1 VEASVVTGVE
11 KRVESDDAA
20 RRGPLPSLHLRLLGP
35 MTVSRGGVAIALPSS
50 RKLRALLAYLAV
62 SPQPVTRS
70 RLCELL
76 WDVPND
82 PRGELRW
89 CLSKLRRALDDP
101 DRRRVATDGD
111 TVGLDL
117 SDCSIDVT
125 DVIRAASDGIE
136 TLDEAKLLALSRH
149 FAGEF
154 LDGMEIERSPHFNA
168 WLTAERRRF
177 RGRHVAILEHLVRKA
192 PGEEIFGHL
201 EKWLQLAPF
210 DRSVHEI
217 LLNALARFG
226 RIPEGEKHL
235 AATSR
240 LFESEGLDPA
250 PIRDAWR
257 AVRTQTATPTSA
269 ANPARPIVL
278 AEAASVRAP
287 EPAGTSSANSPAMSR
302 RASIAVMPFASRG
315 GLRVGY
321 GDGLVHDVITRLA
334 KLRSLF
340 VIAQGTVFALHE
352 RSVDPEAAGRTLN
365 VDYIVTGWVQNEG
378 QNVTVAVEL
387 TETRTARIVWT
398 EVFSRK
404 LDDAF
409 LVLEE
414 IGNRIV
420 ASIASEIET
429 AERNR
434 AILKPPSSL
443 DAWEA
448 YHRGLWHMYRFE
460 RTDNDRA
467 RQFFEMAVRLDP
479 TFARAYAG
487 LSFTHWQSAF
497 QGWAPREQEIDL
509 AFDFAGQSMMAD
521 DRDPSAHWAMG
532 RALWLRGRQDQS
544 VAELGTAVDLSP
556 NFALGY
562 YSLAFVHAQAGDAQ
576 AAIGAADH
584 SRHLSPYDPMLFA
597 MLASRALALVRLGN
611 FAEAS
616 DWAVK
621 AASRPNAHPHI
632 LAIAAY
638 FLALAGRLEEARTF
652 AATVDRI
659 VPGYT
664 AEDSL
669 RAFQM
674 EPHAAALF
682 RKGARLVGMA

>member
-1 VEASVVTGVE
+1 VEAIVVAGVE
-11 KRVESDDAA
+11 KRVESDDTGRQGAA
-20 RRGPLPSLHLRLLGP
+20 PILHIQLLGP
-35 MTVSRGGVAIALPSS
+35 MTVSRNGVEVALPSS

-62 SPQPVTRS
+62 SPRPVTRG

-89 CLSKLRRALDDP
+89 CLSKLRRVLDDP
-101 DRRRVATDGD
+101 GRRRVKTEGD

-117 SDCSIDVT
+117 TDCSIDVAEVACAT
-125 DVIRAASDGIE
+125 SAGIE
-136 TLDEAKLLALSRH
+136 TLDEEKLLALSRH
-149 FAGEF
+149 FVGEF
-154 LDGMEIERSPHFNA
+154 LDGMEIDRSPHFNA
-168 WLTAERRRF
+168 WLAAERRRF

-192 PGEEIFGHL
+192 SGDEIFVHL

-217 LLNALARFG
+217 LLNALARHG

-235 AATSR
+235 AATTR
-240 LFESEGLDPA
+240 LFESEGLDHA

-257 AVRTQTATPTSA
+257 AARAQAATP
-269 ANPARPIVL
+269 
-278 AEAASVRAP
+278 ASVATPVRGTAP
-287 EPAGTSSANSPAMSR
+287 AQLATANASAGAPSAPSPAASR

-352 RSVDPEAAGRTLN
+352 RSIAPEAAGRTLN

-409 LVLEE
+409 LVLDE

-434 AILKPPSSL
+434 AILKPPASL

-448 YHRGLWHMYRFE
+448 FHRGLWHMYRFE
-460 RTDNDRA
+460 RADNDRA

-497 QGWAPREQEIDL
+497 QGWAPREHEIDL
-509 AFDFAGQSMMAD
+509 AFEFAGQSMMAD

-532 RALWLRGRQDQS
+532 RALWMRGRQDQS
-544 VAELGTAVDLSP
+544 IAELETAVDLSP

-562 YSLAFVHAQAGDAQ
+562 YSLAFVHSQAGDAQ
-576 AAIGAADH
+576 TAVGSSDH
-584 SRHLSPYDPMLFA
+584 SRYLSPFDPLLFA
-597 MLASRALALVRLGN
+597 MLGSRAMALVRLGN
-611 FAEAS
+611 VDEAA
-616 DWAVK
+616 DWGAK
-621 AASRPNAHPHI
+621 AMARPNAHPHV
-632 LAIAAY
+632 LAIGTFA
-638 FLALAGRLEEARTF
+638 LALAGRLDDAKAGMGAIRRTVPNY
-652 AATVDRI
+652 TVD
-659 VPGYT
+659 
-664 AEDSL
+664 DFL
-669 RAFQM
+669 RAFRFD
-674 EPHAAALF
+674 ERGAALF
-682 RKGARLVGMA
+682 RKGADFVGMA

>member
-1 VEASVVTGVE
+1 MSYGGASASCAGCSTIPIGG
-11 KRVESDDAA
+11 ESGRTAIWSVWISRIAA
-20 RRGPLPSLHLRLLGP
+20 
-35 MTVSRGGVAIALPSS
+35 
-50 RKLRALLAYLAV
+50 
-62 SPQPVTRS
+62 
-70 RLCELL
+70 
-76 WDVPND
+76 
-82 PRGELRW
+82 
-89 CLSKLRRALDDP
+89 
-101 DRRRVATDGD
+101 
-111 TVGLDL
+111 
-117 SDCSIDVT
+117 IDVA
-125 DVIRAASDGIE
+125 DVTRAASEGIE
-136 TLDEAKLLALSRH
+136 TLDEGRLLALSQH
-149 FAGEF
+149 FSGDF
-154 LDGMEIERSPHFNA
+154 LDGMEIDRSPHFDA

-177 RGRHVAILEHLVRKA
+177 RGRHVAILEQLVRKA
-192 PGEEIFGHL
+192 AGEDIFGHL
-201 EKWLQLAPF
+201 DKWLQLAPF

-217 LLNALARFG
+217 LLKALARYG

-235 AATSR
+235 AVTVR
-240 LFESEGLDPA
+240 LFESEGLDAA

-257 AVRTQTATPTSA
+257 VARAQAATPTSTTIS
-269 ANPARPIVL
+269 ARTTVPVEVVSVGASGPL
-278 AEAASVRAP
+278 DASEAATPVA
-287 EPAGTSSANSPAMSR
+287 SR
-302 RASIAVMPFASRG
+302 RASIAVMPFASRA

-321 GDGLVHDVITRLA
+321 ADGLVHDVISRLA

-352 RSVDPEAAGRTLN
+352 RSVDPEAAGRALN
-365 VDYIVTGWVQNEG
+365 VDYIVTGWVQTDG
-378 QNVTVAVEL
+378 PNVTVAVEL
-387 TETRTARIVWT
+387 IETRTARIVWT

-409 LVLEE
+409 LVLDE

-460 RTDNDRA
+460 KTDNDRA

-487 LSFTHWQSAF
+487 LSFAHWQSAF

-509 AFDFAGQSMMAD
+509 AFDFAGKSMMAD

-544 VAELGTAVDLSP
+544 IAELETAVDLSP
-556 NFALGY
+556 NFAIGY

-611 FAEAS
+611 FSEAAE
-616 DWAVK
+616 WAVK
-621 AASRPNAHPHI
+621 GAARPNAHTHI

-638 FLALAGRLEEARTF
+638 FLALDGRLDEARTYV
-652 AATVDRI
+652 AAVRRVLPNYSVD
-659 VPGYT
+659 
-664 AEDSL
+664 DSL

-674 EPHAAALF
+674 ERHAAALF

>member
-1 VEASVVTGVE
+1 MA
-11 KRVESDDAA
+11 
-20 RRGPLPSLHLRLLGP
+20 
-35 MTVSRGGVAIALPSS
+35 
-50 RKLRALLAYLAV
+50 
-62 SPQPVTRS
+62 
-70 RLCELL
+70 
-76 WDVPND
+76 
-82 PRGELRW
+82 
-89 CLSKLRRALDDP
+89 
-101 DRRRVATDGD
+101 
-111 TVGLDL
+111 
-117 SDCSIDVT
+117 DVT
-125 DVIRAASDGIE
+125 RAASEGIE
-136 TLDEAKLLALSRH
+136 TLDEARLLALSRH

-154 LDGMEIERSPHFNA
+154 LDGMEIDRSPHFNA

-177 RGRHVAILEHLVRKA
+177 RGRHVAILEQLVRKA
-192 PGEEIFGHL
+192 PGEGIFGHL

-217 LLNALARFG
+217 LLNALARHS

-235 AATSR
+235 AATAR

-257 AVRTQTATPTSA
+257 VARAQAATPTA
-269 ANPARPIVL
+269 AATRLARRRRP
-278 AEAASVRAP
+278 RPRRCGAP
-287 EPAGTSSANSPAMSR
+287 ESAGAPCATAPSPPTASR
-302 RASIAVMPFASRG
+302 RASIAVMPFASRA

-321 GDGLVHDVITRLA
+321 ADGLVHDVITRLA

-365 VDYIVTGWVQNEG
+365 VDYIVTGWVQTDG

-409 LVLEE
+409 LVLDE

-434 AILKPPSSL
+434 AILKPPTSL

-448 YHRGLWHMYRFE
+448 YHRGLWHMYRFDKA
-460 RTDNDRA
+460 DNDRA

-487 LSFTHWQSAF
+487 LSFTHWQNAF
-497 QGWAPREQEIDL
+497 QDWAPREPEIDR
-509 AFDFAGQSMMAD
+509 AFEFAGQSMMAD

-544 VAELGTAVDLSP
+544 IAELETAVDLSP
-556 NFALGY
+556 NFALGH

-597 MLASRALALVRLGN
+597 MLASAHWRWCASAILPKPPSGPSRRRRAPTRIRTSWPSPRSFWRWPAGSTRRAPMQQPPAGSCR
-611 FAEAS
+611 ATP
-616 DWAVK
+616 
-621 AASRPNAHPHI
+621 SRIRSAPS
-632 LAIAAY
+632 
-638 FLALAGRLEEARTF
+638 RWSR
-652 AATVDRI
+652 
-659 VPGYT
+659 
-664 AEDSL
+664 
-669 RAFQM
+669 
-674 EPHAAALF
+674 HAAALF
-682 RKGARLVGMA
+682 RKGAQLVGMA

>member
-1 VEASVVTGVE
+1 VEANVVGGVE
-11 KRVESDDAA
+11 KRVELEDAA
-20 RRGPLPSLHLRLLGP
+20 GHDAAPVLHLRLLGP
-35 MTVSRGGVAIALPSS
+35 ITVSRNGAALALPPS

-89 CLSKLRRALDDP
+89 CLSKLRRVLDDP
-101 DRRRVATDGD
+101 DRRRVTTDGD

-117 SDCSIDVT
+117 SDCMIDVT
-125 DVIRAASDGIE
+125 EVARSAKEGIE
-136 TLDEAKLLALSRH
+136 TLDEAKLLALSQH
-149 FAGEF
+149 YVGDF
-154 LDGMEIERSPHFNA
+154 LDGMEIDRSPHFNA

-192 PGEEIFGHL
+192 LGEEIFGHL

-217 LLNALARFG
+217 LLSALARYG

-235 AATSR
+235 AATAR

-257 AVRTQTATPTSA
+257 AVRAQSATPTASA
-269 ANPARPIVL
+269 VTARATLPT
-278 AEAASVRAP
+278 EAASARAP
-287 EPAGTSSANSPAMSR
+287 DSTDASSATSHATSR
-302 RASIAVMPFASRG
+302 RASIAVMPFASRA

-321 GDGLVHDVITRLA
+321 ADGLVHDVITRLA

-352 RSVDPEAAGRTLN
+352 RNVDPEAAGRTLN
-365 VDYIVTGWVQNEG
+365 VDYVVTGWVRAEG
-378 QNVTVAVEL
+378 QNVTVGVEL
-387 TETRTARIVWT
+387 IETRTARIVWT

-409 LVLEE
+409 LVLDE

-420 ASIASEIET
+420 ASIASEVET
-429 AERNR
+429 VERNR

-448 YHRGLWHMYRFE
+448 FHRGLWHMYRFE
-460 RTDNDRA
+460 KTDNDRA
-467 RQFFEMAVRLDP
+467 QQFFEMAVRLDP

-497 QGWAPREQEIDL
+497 QGWAPREREIDL

-532 RALWLRGRQDQS
+532 RALWLRGRQEQS
-544 VAELGTAVDLSP
+544 IAELETAVDLSP
-556 NFALGY
+556 NFALGH
-562 YSLAFVHAQAGDAQ
+562 YSLAFVHSQAGDAQ
-576 AAIGAADH
+576 AAVGSSDH
-584 SRHLSPYDPMLFA
+584 SRYLSPYDPLLFA
-597 MLASRALALVRLGN
+597 ILGSRAMALVRLGN
-611 FAEAS
+611 FVEAA
-616 DWAVK
+616 DWGAK
-621 AASRPNAHPHI
+621 AMARPNAHPHV
-632 LAIAAY
+632 LAIGALT
-638 FLALAGRLEEARTF
+638 LALAGRLDEANAGISAIRRT
-652 AATVDRI
+652 
-659 VPGYT
+659 VPNYSVEGFF
-664 AEDSL
+664 
-669 RAFQM
+669 RAFRFD
-674 EPHAAALF
+674 ERGVALF
-682 RKGARLVGMA
+682 RKGARLIGMA

>member
-1 VEASVVTGVE
+1 MVTGVE
-11 KRVESDDAA
+11 KRVESDDADQQDA
-20 RRGPLPSLHLRLLGP
+20 APVLHVRLLGP
-35 MTVSRGGVAIALPSS
+35 MTVSRDGVAVALPSS

-62 SPQPVTRS
+62 SPHPVTRS

-89 CLSKLRRALDDP
+89 CLSKLRRVLDDP
-101 DRRRVATDGD
+101 DRRRVETDGD

-117 SDCSIDVT
+117 TDCAIDVA
-125 DVIRAASDGIE
+125 DVTRAASEGIE
-136 TLDEAKLLALSRH
+136 KLDEAKLLALSQH

-154 LDGMEIERSPHFNA
+154 LDGMEIDRSPHFNA
-168 WLTAERRRF
+168 WLAAERRRF

-192 PGEEIFGHL
+192 SGDEVFVHL

-217 LLNALARFG
+217 LLNALARHG
-226 RIPEGEKHL
+226 RIHEGEKHL
-235 AATSR
+235 AATAR
-240 LFESEGLDPA
+240 LFESEGLDHA

-257 AVRTQTATPTSA
+257 AARAQTAQPIPVRVGAPAQSA
-269 ANPARPIVL
+269 TAGAPVST
-278 AEAASVRAP
+278 EA
-287 EPAGTSSANSPAMSR
+287 SPAPSPLASR

-352 RSVDPEAAGRTLN
+352 RSIDPEAAGRALN
-365 VDYIVTGWVQNEG
+365 VDYIVTGWVQTEG
-378 QNVTVAVEL
+378 RNVTVAVEL

-409 LVLEE
+409 LVLDE

-429 AERNR
+429 VERNR

-448 YHRGLWHMYRFE
+448 FHRGLWHMYRFE

-467 RQFFEMAVRLDP
+467 QQFFEMAVRLDP

-509 AFDFAGQSMMAD
+509 AFDFAGQGMMAD

-532 RALWLRGRQDQS
+532 RALWMRGHQDQS
-544 VAELGTAVDLSP
+544 IAELETAVDLSP
-556 NFALGY
+556 NFAVGY
-562 YSLAFVHAQAGDAQ
+562 YSLAFVHSQAGDAQ
-576 AAIGAADH
+576 TAVGSSDH
-584 SRHLSPYDPMLFA
+584 SRYLSPFDPLLFA
-597 MLASRALALVRLGN
+597 MLGARAMALVRLGN
-611 FAEAS
+611 FDEAA
-616 DWAVK
+616 DWGAK
-621 AASRPNAHPHI
+621 AMARPNAHTHV
-632 LAIAAY
+632 LAIGT
-638 FLALAGRLEEARTF
+638 FTLALAGRLDDAKAGMGAIRKT
-652 AATVDRI
+652 APNYTV
-659 VPGYT
+659 
-664 AEDSL
+664 EDFL
-669 RAFQM
+669 GAFRFD
-674 EPHAAALF
+674 ERGAALF
-682 RKGARLVGMA
+682 RKGARLIGMA